1 MVVVLLLFFIL
12 CFSFF
17 NLFQSCINRDTLHEI
32 KTQLVLL
39 DQSVSKIM
47 DISEDVIETL
57 SPDEEDE
64 YEEDS
69 EDEENENEDDD
80 GEDEDG
86 EEDEDAAVDG
96 NVDENDAGNNE
107 DVVEEDEAGNDA
119 GDEDENEENHA
130 KKNNNGLSKKKLS
143 KMMIQIMKRL
153 HTCEFGENIQDNTAE
168 LNTSESQEAKAENL
182 ADSSGG
188 VVKKRHKHKKHH
200 KTTVDPV
207 PVDVPVPEKDSN
219 KTN

>member
-69 EDEENENEDDD
+69 EDDENENGDDD

-107 DVVEEDEAGNDA
+107 DVVEEDESGNDA

-143 KMMIQIMKRL
+143 KMMIQVMKRL
-153 HTCEFGENIQDNTAE
+153 HTCEFGEDIQDTAPE

-182 ADSSGG
+182 ADSSA
-188 VVKKRHKHKKHH
+188 VVKKRHRHTKHH
-200 KTTVDPV
+200 KKTVDPV
-207 PVDVPVPEKDSN
+207 PDDVPVPGEDSN